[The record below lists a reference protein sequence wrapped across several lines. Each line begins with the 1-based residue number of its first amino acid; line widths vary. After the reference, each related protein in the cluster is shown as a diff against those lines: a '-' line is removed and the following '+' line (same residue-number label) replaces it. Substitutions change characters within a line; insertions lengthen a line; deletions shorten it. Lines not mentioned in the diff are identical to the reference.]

1 MKKISISIIVV
12 LIISITSNAQTG
24 ARKSFSLL
32 NQKSNPQSGLQSVTA
47 TIQKTSTVV
56 IPEVVQLGTPVPQP
70 AAKPKSLTEPSK
82 LKREVTNDYNIF
94 ILTGASSTI
103 ATTSLQAKFGFD
115 GNASDSAN
123 IELYK
128 LEVKDGNRIFSVI
141 PGKTLAEKI
150 SIHFLEMIPYEGG
163 GTKGDPLGRTG
174 VNQVKLSGYLTQGEY
189 VFIDKASISAD
200 GTQINCYA
208 FKIL

>member
-1 MKKISISIIVV
+1 MKKIIVSIITIVFF
-12 LIISITSNAQTG
+12 SITSNAQTG

-32 NQKSNPQSGLQSVTA
+32 NQRNTPQTGLQSTIA
-47 TIQKTSTVV
+47 SIQKTSTVI
-56 IPEVVQLGTPVPQP
+56 IPEVQLGTAVPQP
-70 AAKPKSLTEPSK
+70 VVKSKSLTEPPA
-82 LKREVTNDYNIF
+82 LKREVTTDYSIF
-94 ILTGASSTI
+94 ILAGASSSI

-115 GNASDSAN
+115 GNASDSVN

-128 LEVKDGNRIFSVI
+128 PEVKDGNRIFSVI
-141 PGKTLAEKI
+141 PGKTSAVKI
-150 SIHFLEMIPYEGG
+150 AINFLEKLSDYGG
-163 GTKGDPLGRTG
+163 GTKADPLGRTG